1 MSGRTI
7 LNALA
12 AGGWAAASV
21 VAFFLVTY
29 TTFAGLGVIGLMI
42 WYAGT
47 RAELDDDA
55 PVSSTYTTSFLA
67 YQVQAQREMSPEQR
81 AAARHERSL
90 RAESTRFFRH
100 FGMGLA
106 AIGLA
111 GFLYFQL

>member
-1 MSGRTI
+1 MSGKTI

-12 AGGWAAASV
+12 AAAWAAASV
-21 VAFFLVTY
+21 VAFFFVAY

-47 RAELDDDA
+47 QFELDGDT
-55 PVSSTYTTSFLA
+55 PVATASFLA
-67 YQVQAQREMSPEQR
+67 NQVQAQREMGAER
-81 AAARHERSL
+81 KMAAHHERSL

>member
-1 MSGRTI
+1 MSGKTI

-12 AGGWAAASV
+12 AGAWAAASV
-21 VAFFLVTY
+21 VAFFLVAH

-55 PVSSTYTTSFLA
+55 PVASAYTTSILA
-67 YQVQAQREMSPEQR
+67 AQVQAQRDMSPEQR

-90 RAESTRFFRH
+90 RAETTRFFRH
-100 FGMGLA
+100 FGMGLT
-106 AIGLA
+106 AIGAA

>member
-7 LNALA
+7 VNALA
-12 AGGWAAASV
+12 AGGWAAASI
-21 VAFFLVTY
+21 VAFFLVAY

-47 RAELDDDA
+47 QIELDGDT
-55 PVSSTYTTSFLA
+55 PVASSLTTSFLA
-67 YQVQAQREMSPEQR
+67 AQVQAQRDMPPEQKM
-81 AAARHERSL
+81 AARHERSL
-90 RAESTRFFRH
+90 RAETTRFFRH

-106 AIGLA
+106 AVGLA